1 VIVRFAYLNTAAWVT
16 CFAFAGSL
24 NAQERWP
31 PLDFQGS
38 AVVALSD
45 ADMVASAYV
54 DGQLGPIEGQ
64 DTLSVLPLG
73 GDLRR
78 TQPGTV
84 VASNSVAGPPS
95 AVAATPDGRFAVVV
109 ETFANRPE
117 GKRTFADLKPG
128 TKLTLIDISTTTSPR
143 TVHSIDIGTRPT
155 SVAVS
160 PDGSL
165 VAVVFHPAD
174 GRQLALVPLRDG
186 RFGEPVHVGLPGV
199 AKDLETPH
207 VDWHPSGR
215 YLATTIFGRNE
226 VAFFAIDR
234 SAAQPSIR
242 PWGKPVQVSK
252 YPMMGRFTPDG
263 RHFVNVNL
271 YWGDD
276 VEGFWITAPRGDVT
290 VTRFD
295 ENEDASDPKHS
306 VVSRAET
313 GVSPEGMSISAD
325 GRRIV
330 TANLERSY
338 LPYADPRITWYSSL
352 SLLSLDPQWGKLTSH
367 GESYFDG
374 ILPEAAVFDA
384 SGKYVAAVTF
394 DHFDESKPGGSID
407 FWRVVDDTTSNGPRL
422 VRTQNSVP
430 VARGPH
436 SLVLVK

>member
-1 VIVRFAYLNTAAWVT
+1 MRLAYLTTAAWVT
-16 CFAFAGSL
+16 GLAFAGSL
-24 NAQERWP
+24 NAQERSA
-31 PLDFQGS
+31 PLDFQGR
-38 AVVALSD
+38 ALVALSD

-54 DGQLGPIEGQ
+54 DGQLGPIEGR
-64 DTLSVLPLG
+64 DTLSLLPLG

-84 VASNSVAGPPS
+84 AASNSVAGPPS
-95 AVAATPDGRFAVVV
+95 AVATTPDGRFAVVV
-109 ETFANRPE
+109 ETFAPRPE
-117 GKRTFADLKPG
+117 GKKAFTDLKPG
-128 TKLTLIDISTTTSPR
+128 TKLTLIDISTPTSPR
-143 TVHSIDIGTRPT
+143 TVHSIDVGTRPT
-155 SVAVS
+155 SVAIS

-165 VAVVFHPAD
+165 VAVAFHPSD
-174 GRQLALVPLRDG
+174 GRQLALVPIRNG
-186 RFGEPVHVGLPGV
+186 RLGEPVHVGLPGV
-199 AKDLETPH
+199 PKDLETPH
-207 VDWHPSGR
+207 IDWHPSGR
-215 YLATTIFGRNE
+215 YLAATVLGRNE

-234 SAAQPSIR
+234 ASMRPLIR
-242 PWGKPVQVSK
+242 PWGKPVQVGK

-295 ENEDASDPKHS
+295 SRQDASDPKHS

-313 GVSPEGMSISAD
+313 GVSPEGTSISAD

-330 TANLERSY
+330 TANLERSF
-338 LPYADPRITWYSSL
+338 LPYLDPRITWYSSL
-352 SLLSLDPQWGKLTSH
+352 SLLSLDPASGKLTSH

-374 ILPEAAVFDA
+374 ILPEATVFDA
-384 SGKYVAAVTF
+384 SGRYVAAVTF

-407 FWRVVDDTTSNGPRL
+407 FWRVVDDATSNGPRL
-422 VRTQNSVP
+422 VRTQHSVP

-436 SLVLVK
+436 SLMLVK

>member
-1 VIVRFAYLNTAAWVT
+1 MRLAYRITAAWVT
-16 CFAFAGSL
+16 CVAFVGPLA
-24 NAQERWP
+24 AQEGSA
-31 PLDFQGS
+31 PLDFRGRALV
-38 AVVALSD
+38 AVSD

-54 DGQLGPIEGQ
+54 DGQLGSIEGQ
-64 DTLSVLPLG
+64 DTLSVLSLG
-73 GDLRR
+73 DGLRR
-78 TQPGTV
+78 TPLGTV
-84 VASNSVAGPPS
+84 MASNSVAGPPS
-95 AVAATPDGRFAVVV
+95 AVATTPDGRFAVVV
-109 ETFANRPE
+109 ETFAPRPQ
-117 GKRTFADLKPG
+117 GKQTFADLKPG
-128 TKLTLIDISTTTSPR
+128 TKLTLIDISTPSSPTT
-143 TVHSIDIGTRPT
+143 VQSIDIGTRPT
-155 SVAVS
+155 SVAIS

-165 VAVVFHPAD
+165 VAVAFHPAD
-174 GRQLALVPLRDG
+174 GRQLALVPLRNDRLG
-186 RFGEPVHVGLPGV
+186 KPTYVGLPGIP
-199 AKDLETPH
+199 KHLETPH

-215 YLATTIFGRNE
+215 YLAATVFGRNE

-234 SAAQPSIR
+234 SAARPSIR
-242 PWGKPVQVSK
+242 AWGKPVQVGK

-295 ENEDASDPKHS
+295 GRQDASDPKHS

-352 SLLSLDPQWGKLTSH
+352 TLLSLDPQSGKVASH

-384 SGKYVAAVTF
+384 SGRYVAALTF
-394 DHFDESKPGGSID
+394 DHFDESKAGGSID
-407 FWRVVDDTTSNGPRL
+407 FWRVVDDTTSNGPKL

-436 SLVLVK
+436 SMVLVR